1 MAAKYWIKL
10 YHEILD
16 DPKMCRLPDHLYRR
30 TIELFLLAGK
40 TGDDGSLPD
49 VPDTAW
55 HLRIEEAQL
64 LQDLQDLSLV
74 GIVTQDDDGWFVTK
88 IAERQEAVSGA
99 ERIQRYRERQKKER
113 YYGNDSVTQDVTKRY
128 TEPEKNQK
136 RVEVEVE
143 PERAKADDDNG
154 HVATPEK
161 EPEKLPAYQTDAG
174 KVFQA
179 WSMAR
184 GGSMNPLDNE
194 HLGHLIDDYGVEWC
208 VEAIHEAN
216 QARTHGLIN
225 VNFVKAILERWK
237 SEGFKAPREPPEK
250 RADENAEKREMA
262 ARVRKELLAEGVPRD
277 RVEAAIEKRLGKG
290 F

>member
-49 VPDTAW
+49 VPDIAW

-64 LQDLQDLSLV
+64 LQDLQDLSHV

-88 IAERQEAVSGA
+88 FAERQEAVSGA
-99 ERIQRYRERQKKER
+99 ERVQRYRERQKKER

-136 RVEVEVE
+136 RVGVEVE

-161 EPEKLPAYQTDAG
+161 LPVYQTEAG
-174 KVFQA
+174 KVYRA
-179 WSMAR
+179 WGLAR
-184 GGSMNPLDNE
+184 GGAINSLDQQ
-194 HLGHLIDDYGVEWC
+194 HLDGMIGDYGEEW
-208 VEAIHEAN
+208 VFEAIHEAN
-216 QARTHGLIN
+216 QSRTHGMISFN
-225 VNFVKAILERWK
+225 YVKAILERWK